1 MTTHPSYGNFTSSLG
16 LPSRLLLLLIN
27 YASLAHLLL
36 LAALWWVPGL
46 SWTERSACFV
56 MLLYGM
62 PPLLGRCLLLFM
74 TKPTGTVPVGSRT
87 FFLWWALFQFQML
100 FSRFPF
106 LEELLRTIPGLYSF
120 WLRLWGARIGGTTF
134 WSPGT
139 VVTDRS
145 FLDIGNNVIFGAG
158 VRLNPHVLDKDE
170 DGGFR
175 LWLETIKVGDGTMVG
190 GYSLLTAGT
199 QIAAGETTRAF
210 LVSPPGSLWKNGK
223 RVRDQERSAR

>member
-1 MTTHPSYGNFTSSLG
+1 MNTYPFHGNFAGSLG
-16 LPSRLLLLLIN
+16 LPARLLLLLMN
-27 YASLAHLLL
+27 FASFVHLLL
-36 LAALWWVPGL
+36 LTVVWWFPGL

-56 MLLYGM
+56 FLLYGL

-74 TKPTGTVPVGSRT
+74 PKLGGTVPVGSRT
-87 FFLWWALFQFQML
+87 FFLWWALFQLQML
-100 FSRFPF
+100 FSRFPL

-158 VRLNPHVLDKDE
+158 VRLNPHVLDKGE
-170 DGGFR
+170 DGRFR
-175 LWLETIKVGDGTMVG
+175 LWLEPIKVGDGTMVG

-199 QIAAGETTRAF
+199 QIAARETTRAF
-210 LVSPPGSLWKNGK
+210 LVSPPGSVWKNGK
-223 RVRDQERSAR
+223 RVRNQEQST